1 MTAILLSLA
10 AIFTE
15 LSLLAFGGGYAILPE
30 MQRQVVD
37 VHHWMSAQQFSA
49 MFALAQ
55 AAPGPNLMVVSLIG
69 WHMAGWLGVLVT
81 TLAKFGP
88 SSLLAGIALQVWERF
103 RDRPWRRVVQ
113 AGLVPVTAGLV
124 CASAAII
131 TVASAQS
138 WSLAMI
144 AVGGAVVMVTT
155 RVHPLLVLAAGALV
169 GLTGVG
175 QM

>member
-30 MQRQVVD
+30 MQRQVVE

-69 WHMAGWLGVLVT
+69 WHMAGWPGVLVT

-88 SSLLAGIALQVWERF
+88 SSVLAGVALQVWDRF

-124 CASAAII
+124 AASAAII

-138 WSLAMI
+138 WGLAVIAAGCAGVMI
-144 AVGGAVVMVTT
+144 ATKM
-155 RVHPLLVLAAGALV
+155 HPLLVLAAGAVV
-169 GLTGVG
+169 GLSGIG
-175 QM
+175 Q